1 MVLVDSHCHLDVREF
16 DRDRDAVVS
25 RARAAGVRDIVV
37 PAIEA
42 AGWPG
47 LRDAC
52 AGDPYLHACYGLHP
66 LRLDDHEDAHLDDLG
81 DWIEREAPVAV
92 GECGLDYFVDGLDRV
107 RQMRLFRAQLRLAR
121 EHDLPVVVHAR
132 RAVEDVIIALRDTGD
147 LRGVVHSYAGSEE
160 QARQLCD
167 IGFHIGLGGPVTYA
181 RAKRLRRIAA
191 AVPVGQLLLE
201 TDAPDQP
208 DCESQGQRN
217 EPAKLPR
224 VLEEIATLR
233 DMAPAALAEATTGNA
248 ARLFGFPASG
258 RA

>member
-16 DRDRDAVVS
+16 DADRADVVA

-37 PAIEA
+37 PAIDA

-52 AGDPYLHACYGLHP
+52 AGDPHLHACYGLHP
-66 LRLDDHEDAHLDDLG
+66 LLLDDHEDAHIEALAA
-81 DWIEREAPVAV
+81 WIEREQPVAV
-92 GECGLDYFVDGLDRV
+92 GECGLDYFVDGLDRA
-107 RQMRLFRAQLRLAR
+107 RQMRLFRDQLALAR
-121 EHDLPVVVHAR
+121 DSGLPVVVHAR
-132 RAVEDVIIALRDTGD
+132 RAVEDVIIALRDTGG

-181 RAKRLRRIAA
+181 RARRLRRIAA
-191 AVPVGQLLLE
+191 AVPIDQLLLE

-224 VLEEIATLR
+224 VLVEIAKLR
-233 DMAPAALAEATTGNA
+233 DMAPDDLAAATTANA
-248 ARLFGFPASG
+248 ARLFGFDASSG
-258 RA
+258 G